1 MENLAWP
8 GVVLLFGVFVI
19 LIFRKPLTRFLDRAQ
34 RIGREGIQA
43 APPDQEN
50 LTAGKLSPTDEAL
63 KIFDNALLLLKENS
77 IRQELTELKIG
88 DPAERERF
96 LIRTVAAVAIAIDF
110 DRAYAWIW
118 GSQIAALQALNT
130 VGANGFAVELLRP
143 WYEQAKAQE
152 PARYQGYSFEQW
164 LGFLGGQSLVKVAGT
179 SVSISLEGREFLQ
192 YLIRQGYTLYKP
204 G

>member
-1 MENLAWP
+1 M
-8 GVVLLFGVFVI
+8 
-19 LIFRKPLTRFLDRAQ
+19 
-34 RIGREGIQA
+34 
-43 APPDQEN
+43 
-50 LTAGKLSPTDEAL
+50 TAGKLSPTDEAL